1 MLEVRRVLRMS
12 ELLTAWC
19 MILTRTHVMR
29 WVYYLI
35 MESMLVVLQRQ
46 VSKEKQISYAIFLR
60 CHLCHTSY
68 QSPMT
73 FGGRHG
79 NSYQRIFCINISRI
93 PAMQVIFFTK
103 LRCSKLLK
111 IYLDCQT
118 IHFPFILMLS
128 VNNTGHKL
136 TKD

>member
-1 MLEVRRVLRMS
+1 MSQAKMFYVRFMLNHVRGATCFTDV
-12 ELLTAWC
+12 
-19 MILTRTHVMR
+19 RTVNGVVHDSYKDTCDTL
-29 WVYYLI
+29 VYYLI

-68 QSPMT
+68 QRLMT

-93 PAMQVIFFTK
+93 PRMQVIFFYKTT
-103 LRCSKLLK
+103 L
-111 IYLDCQT
+111 
-118 IHFPFILMLS
+118 F
-128 VNNTGHKL
+128 
-136 TKD
+136 